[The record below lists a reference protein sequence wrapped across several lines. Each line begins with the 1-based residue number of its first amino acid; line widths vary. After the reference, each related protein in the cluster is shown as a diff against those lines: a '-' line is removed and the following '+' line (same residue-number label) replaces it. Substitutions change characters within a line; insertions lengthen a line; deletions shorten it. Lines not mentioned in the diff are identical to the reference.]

1 MNRNSAIAHA
11 RLKKARS
18 LVAAGRTAEALEL
31 LTRLCHSVPGNADA
45 WFMLGTLHGNLKHY
59 QQASDC
65 LTQAVKLR
73 PDHALAYF
81 NLGTFLRSM
90 GRMDEALAAL
100 ARAHRIDPGRPEI
113 VRSLADV
120 QMSLG
125 RFQEAIASYQQ
136 ILARLPANAGLYGT
150 LAACQFM
157 VMELEEAASSYRQA
171 LALTKEGRYLDGLG
185 MVLCQQGRHEEAII
199 AHREALRLS
208 PENTRY
214 HSNMLLTLQYLP
226 DITPDAL
233 LLAHRLWA
241 RMHASGTTQA
251 GAFRNTPDP
260 DRRLKIGYVSA
271 DFRSHPVAYFFEG
284 LLRSH
289 DEREVETFCYAAARQ
304 RDETTARLQHTASAW
319 RDISSLN
326 DSAMI
331 EQVRADGIDI
341 LVDLAGHTAGN
352 RLAVFATRAAPVQ
365 VTYLGYPSTTG
376 LSGMDYRLTDER
388 ADPPGAESFYS
399 ELLMRLPEC
408 FLCYRPPSLSPSVA
422 PAPLT
427 RNGFV
432 TFGSF
437 NNLAKI
443 NERVVALWSDLL
455 HAVPESRLLI
465 KNPSLTDTATA
476 ARYRAMFEARNVAK
490 DRIELLGLVADEQA
504 HLDTYR
510 RMDIALDT
518 FPYNGTTTT
527 CEALHMGVPVI
538 TLEGQKHAGRVGYS
552 LLGNLGLEELIAR
565 TPDDYVARAAS
576 LARNTPRICELR
588 DLLRDQLQNSV
599 ICDADGF
606 ARRIEQAYRQMWIKW
621 CASQTP

>member
-1 MNRNSAIAHA
+1 
-11 RLKKARS
+11 
-18 LVAAGRTAEALEL
+18 
-31 LTRLCHSVPGNADA
+31 
-45 WFMLGTLHGNLKHY
+45 MLGTLYGNLKQY

-65 LTQAVKLR
+65 LGQAVKLR

-90 GRMDEALAAL
+90 GRIDQALAAF
-100 ARAHRIDPGRPEI
+100 ARAHRIEPGRPEI

-125 RFQEAIASYQQ
+125 RFQDAIASYQQ
-136 ILARLPANAGLYGT
+136 ILARGPANAELYGS

-157 VMELEEAASSYRQA
+157 VMELEGAVSSYRQA
-171 LALTKEGRYLDGLG
+171 LALAKEGRYLDGLG
-185 MVLCQQGRHEEAII
+185 MVLCQQGRHEEAIA

-226 DITPDAL
+226 DITPDSVL
-233 LLAHRLWA
+233 LEHRSWA
-241 RMHASGTTQA
+241 RMHASGTTPA
-251 GAFRNTPDP
+251 GEFRNKPDP
-260 DRRLKIGYVSA
+260 DRRLKVGYVSA

-304 RDETTARLQHTASAW
+304 RDETTVRLQQATSAW

-365 VTYLGYPSTTG
+365 ATYLGYPSTTG
-376 LSGMDYRLTDER
+376 LLSMDYRLTDER
-388 ADPPGAESFYS
+388 ADPPGAENFYS
-399 ELLMRLPEC
+399 ERLVRLPEC
-408 FLCYRPPSLSPSVA
+408 FLCYRPPSPAPSVA

-443 NERVVALWSDLL
+443 NERVIALWSDLL
-455 HAVPESRLLI
+455 HAVPDSRLLI
-465 KNPSLTDTATA
+465 KNPSLTDAGTA
-476 ARYRAMFEARNVAK
+476 ARYRAMFEARNVAE

-527 CEALHMGVPVI
+527 CEAIYMGVPVI
-538 TLEGQKHAGRVGYS
+538 TLEGQKHAGRVG
-552 LLGNLGLEELIAR
+552 L
-565 TPDDYVARAAS
+565 
-576 LARNTPRICELR
+576 
-588 DLLRDQLQNSV
+588 
-599 ICDADGF
+599 
-606 ARRIEQAYRQMWIKW
+606 
-621 CASQTP
+621 